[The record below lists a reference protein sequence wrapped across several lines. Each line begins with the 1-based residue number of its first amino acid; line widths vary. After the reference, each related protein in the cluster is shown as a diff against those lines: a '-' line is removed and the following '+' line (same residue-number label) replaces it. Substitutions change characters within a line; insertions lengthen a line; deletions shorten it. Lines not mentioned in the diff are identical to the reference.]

1 LSDFDAIIVGGGLA
15 GLTTAY
21 LLAKA
26 DAEVLLIERGNFA
39 GAKNMTGGRLYSHSL
54 EKIIPGFA
62 GEAPVERRIIREK
75 ISLMTDDSSV
85 TVDYY
90 SPGLTLPGQ
99 DSYSVLRADFDQ
111 WLAGKAEDAGAQI
124 VTGIKVDDVL
134 RENGQVFGIIAGG
147 DEMTAGV
154 TVLAD
159 GVNSLLAQKIGLRAE
174 LPPHQ
179 VAVGVKEVIELPAG
193 VIEDRFQCPSGEGS
207 AWLFAGQ
214 PSGGKVGGGFLY
226 TNKESVSLGVVC
238 TLSDLITGAATLPRL
253 LENFKN
259 HPSVAPLVVGGKM
272 IEYSG
277 HLVPEG
283 GLDMAPRLF
292 DAGVLT
298 TGDAAGF
305 CINLG
310 YTVRGMD
317 FAVGSGE
324 CAAQAILAAK
334 QAGDF
339 SAETLGCYKT
349 ALDESFIM
357 KEMNMYR
364 KFPHFMENTPR
375 IFAGYPEMASDL
387 MNQLF
392 VVNGRDQRHLYQKA
406 GRSLKTVG
414 ALNLTLDALK
424 GVRAL

>member
-21 LLAKA
+21 LLAKES
-26 DAEVLLIERGNFA
+26 AEVLLIERGNFA

-54 EKIIPGFA
+54 EKILPGFA
-62 GEAPVERRIIREK
+62 GEAPVERRVTREK
-75 ISLMTDDSSV
+75 VSLMTGDSSV
-85 TVDYY
+85 TVDYF
-90 SPGLTLPGQ
+90 SPGLAQPGQ
-99 DSYSVLRADFDQ
+99 DSYTVLRADFDQ
-111 WLAGKAEDAGAQI
+111 WLAGRAEAEGAQI
-124 VTGIKVDDVL
+124 VTGIKVDDIL
-134 RENGQVFGIIAGG
+134 IRDGQVRGIVAGG
-147 DEMTAGV
+147 DEMEADV

-159 GVNSLLAQKIGLRAE
+159 GVNSLLAQKLGLRAE
-174 LPPHQ
+174 LPPQQ
-179 VAVGVKEVIELPAG
+179 VAVGVKELIALPAS
-193 VIEDRFQCPSGEGS
+193 VIEDRFQCRTGEGT

-214 PSGGKVGGGFLY
+214 PSGGRVGGGFLY

-238 TLSDLITGAATLPRL
+238 TLSDLIAGNATLPQL
-253 LENFKN
+253 LENFKR
-259 HPSVAPLVVGGKM
+259 HPAVAPLVEGGKL

-283 GLDMAPRLF
+283 GLAMIPRLVT
-292 DAGVLT
+292 DGALIV
-298 TGDAAGF
+298 GDAAGF

-324 CAAQAILAAK
+324 YAAQAILQAK
-334 QAGDF
+334 QAGNF
-339 SAETLGCYKT
+339 SAESLDAYRS
-349 ALDESFIM
+349 ALEESFIM
-357 KEMNMYR
+357 QDMRLYH
-364 KFPHFMENTPR
+364 KFPHFMETTPR

-387 MNQLF
+387 MAQLF
-392 VVNGRDQRHLYQKA
+392 VVDGQRPQPLYKKA

-414 ALNLTLDALK
+414 TLNLILDALR